1 MTFGLLTQILVF
13 LALMF
18 SVFAFGR
25 KLRAFSQLTPPVDRA
40 KPKGDR
46 QMGILYAYTLGMA
59 PWSKESTRLHALAYL
74 RGVAFHIGIFLGLA
88 LLVAS
93 PWLGRLPQVARN
105 LLGLVIAAGALF
117 GLAGFAA
124 RYVERNL
131 KALSNPDDYFA
142 VLIVSLFLGIEA
154 LWLFYP
160 PMQVLFY
167 LVSAAML
174 VYAPLGKI
182 RHCIYFAYSRLFYG
196 RFVGSR
202 AVLPH
207 GQQGAR

>member
-1 MTFGLLTQILVF
+1 MTFGLLTKILVF

-93 PWLGRLPQVARN
+93 PWLGRLPQGARN
-105 LLGLVIAAGALF
+105 LLGFVIAAGALF
-117 GLAGFAA
+117 GLAG
-124 RYVERNL
+124 V
-131 KALSNPDDYFA
+131 
-142 VLIVSLFLGIEA
+142 
-154 LWLFYP
+154 
-160 PMQVLFY
+160 
-167 LVSAAML
+167 
-174 VYAPLGKI
+174 
-182 RHCIYFAYSRLFYG
+182 
-196 RFVGSR
+196 
-202 AVLPH
+202 
-207 GQQGAR
+207 